1 MPPLPTA
8 TLRLTYRAR
17 GRVHLPSPPAN
28 VWRGQLGYYLHRL
41 ASAEQHEQDL
51 SLYQRLFRTPRSAV
65 GVPEYEGHVLG
76 SIGLAGEHVPHPFI
90 LRQSDPGPPAEALR
104 LSPGDQ
110 ASVDM
115 ILLGGTVRYLPQLTA
130 AFEVIGDDGLGR
142 KVEQPGGSRD
152 RGPVTLTEASL
163 DIQGVTLGLYDGT
176 EWALPPTCGPELYEK
191 ARALAPTAAPADGAE
206 GDPAEALSV
215 RFRTP
220 TRLKHGG
227 GVVRPE
233 ALTPDALAA
242 PLYRRAVGMA
252 VCYGQ
257 AAPSAAQINDI
268 QDGFRAL
275 ADKTTLDKRE
285 VTWTA
290 DHRYSHRQNRRHP
303 AGGLTGLLRVQAP
316 PEARVLWAQWLRRA
330 ERIHL
335 GKTTSMGLGRV
346 SVE

>member
-1 MPPLPTA
+1 
-8 TLRLTYRAR
+8 
-17 GRVHLPSPPAN
+17 
-28 VWRGQLGYYLHRL
+28 
-41 ASAEQHEQDL
+41 
-51 SLYQRLFRTPRSAV
+51 
-65 GVPEYEGHVLG
+65 
-76 SIGLAGEHVPHPFI
+76 
-90 LRQSDPGPPAEALR
+90 
-104 LSPGDQ
+104 
-110 ASVDM
+110 M
-115 ILLGGTVRYLPQLTA
+115 ILMGGTVRYLPQLTA
-130 AFEVIGDDGLGR
+130 AFEAIGEDGLGR
-142 KVEQPGGSRD
+142 KVEQPDGSRD

-163 DIQGVTLGLYDGT
+163 DIRGVTIDLYDGT

-191 ARALAPTAAPADGAE
+191 ARALAPTTAHADNGEA
-206 GDPAEALSV
+206 DPAEALSV

-227 GVVRPE
+227 EVVRPE

-242 PLYRRAVGMA
+242 PLYRRALGMA

-257 AAPSAAQINDI
+257 AAPPAAQINDM

-303 AGGLTGLLRVQAP
+303 AGGLTGRLRVQAP
-316 PEARVLWAQWLRRA
+316 PEARALWAQWLRRA

-346 SVE
+346 ATQ